1 MSQNIEKFMMFHIK
15 KIGNG
20 DVEWPPRQKENQY
33 QSETREKGRVVTFCF
48 YCYWA
53 LVPFFNLLML

>member
-1 MSQNIEKFMMFHIK
+1 MMFHIK
-15 KIGNG
+15 EIGNG
-20 DVEWPPRQKENQY
+20 DAEWPPRQKENQY
-33 QSETREKGRVVTFCF
+33 QSETREKGRVVTFRF